1 MFPEAIFITIN
12 AMKPN
17 EIPSAIENVKGI
29 IITIIKDGINSLK
42 SAQSN
47 FWRPDKIRNDTYI
60 KAPDV
65 AYEGTILAK
74 GDIKIENKNK
84 KPIVIAVSPVLPPA
98 SIPDELST

>member
-12 AMKPN
+12 AMNPN

-29 IITIIKDGINSLK
+29 ITMIIKDGINSLT
-42 SAQSN
+42 SAQSK

-74 GDIKIENKNK
+74 GDKKIENKNK
-84 KPIVIAVSPVLPPA
+84 KPIVIAVSPVLPPD

>member
-1 MFPEAIFITIN
+1 
-12 AMKPN
+12 MKPN

-29 IITIIKDGINSLK
+29 ITTIIKDGISSLK
-42 SAQSN
+42 SVQFN

-65 AYEGTILAK
+65 AYEGTILAN
-74 GDIKIENKNK
+74 GDKKIENKNK

>member
-1 MFPEAIFITIN
+1 
-12 AMKPN
+12 MKPN
-17 EIPSAIENVKGI
+17 EIPSAIENVRGI
-29 IITIIKDGINSLK
+29 ITMIIKDGINSLT
-42 SAQSN
+42 SAQSK

-74 GDIKIENKNK
+74 GDKKIENKNK

>member
-1 MFPEAIFITIN
+1 
-12 AMKPN
+12 MKPN

-29 IITIIKDGINSLK
+29 ITTIIKDGINSLK
-42 SAQSN
+42 SVQSN
-47 FWRPDKIRNDTYI
+47 FWRPDKIKKDTYI

-74 GDIKIENKNK
+74 GDKKIENKNK

>member
-12 AMKPN
+12 AMNPN

-29 IITIIKDGINSLK
+29 ITMIIKDGINSLA
-42 SAQSN
+42 SVQSN

-60 KAPDV
+60 RAPDV

-74 GDIKIENKNK
+74 GDKKLKIKIKNQ
-84 KPIVIAVSPVLPPA
+84 
-98 SIPDELST
+98 